1 MTNGEARL
9 LVLPPD
15 PILLTE
21 LLEAVPHATACVC
34 LNGKL
39 HCVNS
44 AFTRLFNQQASLLPA
59 AIDSLIVSLTPQRWQ
74 NLVKQTIELG
84 ILASQE
90 QHQDGRRFALT
101 LRHIDKWQSQYLSLS
116 ITELDNLTEQH
127 QIQHLQNDILR
138 SVAEGQPLHRTLD
151 MICRRVEALA
161 PEVTCSVML
170 VDEKGCLH
178 PAAAPTLPDSFFD
191 ALEGKPV
198 GEKAYGPC
206 GMAAWRNAPVEAH
219 DLANN
224 PLWVEYWQLAAP
236 LGIAACWS
244 SPICLKSGKVGGTFA
259 LYFKEPRGPNAFHR
273 RMIQTCLH
281 ISALAIEHH
290 RTQQQIE
297 KLVFFDTLTG
307 LPNRTLL
314 RDRIDQELIACRFS
328 QSQLALIHVD
338 LDNFKAVN
346 ESLGQ
351 QIGDELLKVLASR
364 MQHCQPLRSTLARL
378 GADEFVLLVA
388 DCKQNQARALAEQL
402 RQTIN
407 KPVQIEGR
415 EFVLSASIGISLAPE
430 DACTV
435 DNLLRS
441 SESALHQAKRV
452 GRGGLSFYRSAMNQA
467 AIRRHHHLEALRRAL
482 NGQSLK
488 VHYQPQID
496 FGGKR
501 LAGLEVLARCQDP
514 ELGFIPPDVFIP
526 LAEESGLIG
535 QLDQLVMEQAL
546 AQLALWRNQGFAI
559 PLVAVNLSAVDFRQ
573 PGLLERIKKSL
584 AAYRLDGCSLT
595 LEITESLLI
604 ESNEDI
610 LATMTALRQLGIG
623 LSIDDFGTGYSS
635 LSYLKRFPVTE
646 LKMDRS
652 FIRDI
657 DTDPNDKN
665 LTAAVIQL
673 AGNFQLKVVAE
684 GVENQAQCDIVTG
697 LGCDLI
703 QGYHFARPMA
713 AADLESWMTGQGAA
727 FVSRH

>member
-1 MTNGEARL
+1 MNNGEARL
-9 LVLPPD
+9 LVAPPD
-15 PILLTE
+15 PVLLTA
-21 LLEAVPHATACVC
+21 LLEAVPQATACISP
-34 LNGKL
+34 NGQL
-39 HCVNS
+39 HCANS
-44 AFTRLFNQQASLLPA
+44 AFLRLLGHKAPLNHDNINTLL
-59 AIDSLIVSLTPQRWQ
+59 DSLTPQRWQ
-74 NLVKQTIELG
+74 KLVAQAQHCGTLC
-84 ILASQE
+84 SQE
-90 QHQDGRRFALT
+90 QKHDGRHFALA
-101 LRHIDKWQSQYLSLS
+101 LRRIDQWHGQFLSLS
-116 ITELDNLTEQH
+116 LKELDNPIAQY
-127 QIQHLQNDILR
+127 QIQQLQNEILR
-138 SVAEGQPLHRTLD
+138 SVAEGNPLHRTMDIL
-151 MICRRVEALA
+151 CRRAEALA
-161 PEVTCSVML
+161 PEAICSVML
-170 VDEKGCLH
+170 VDENGLLQPC
-178 PAAAPTLPDSFFD
+178 AAPSLNSSYYDHFINLPI
-191 ALEGKPV
+191 
-198 GEKAYGPC
+198 GP
-206 GMAAWRNAPVEAH
+206 GSGSSGTAAWRKTTVEVQDIAS
-219 DLANN
+219 D
-224 PLWVEYWQLAAP
+224 PLWDNYRHLALP
-236 LGIAACWS
+236 LGLVACWACPVS
-244 SPICLKSGKVGGTFA
+244 LKNGKVVGTFS
-259 LYFKEPRGPNAFHR
+259 LYFRDKRGPSAFHR
-273 RMIQTCLH
+273 QMVESCLNV
-281 ISALAIEHH
+281 SALAIEHN
-290 RTQQQIE
+290 RVQRQLENLI
-297 KLVFFDTLTG
+297 FFDPLTG

-314 RDRIDQELIACRFS
+314 RDRIDQELGACQRS
-328 QSQLALIHVD
+328 HSHLAAIHID

-351 QIGDELLKVLASR
+351 QIGDQLLQALAAR
-364 MQHCQPLRSTLARL
+364 MQQCLPARSTLARL
-378 GADEFVLLVA
+378 GGDEFVLLVP
-388 DCKQNQARALAEQL
+388 DCDQHQARALAEQL
-402 RQTIN
+402 QHCIHQ
-407 KPVQIEGR
+407 PVAIDGR
-415 EFVLSASIGISLAPE
+415 ELVICAGIGISLAPE
-430 DACTV
+430 DASTV

-441 SESALHQAKRV
+441 SESALLQAKQQ
-452 GRGGLSFYRSAMNQA
+452 GLGGLSFYRSTMNQA

-584 AAYRLDGCSLT
+584 AAHRLDGCSLT

-673 AGNFQLKVVAE
+673 AGSFQLKVVAE

-713 AADLESWMTGQGAA
+713 AADLENWMTGQGAA